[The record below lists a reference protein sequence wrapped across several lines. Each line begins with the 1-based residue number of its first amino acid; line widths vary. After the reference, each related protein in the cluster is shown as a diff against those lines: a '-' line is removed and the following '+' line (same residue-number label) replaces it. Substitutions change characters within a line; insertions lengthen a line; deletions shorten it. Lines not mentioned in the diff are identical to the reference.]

1 MLPEVLPTV
10 NAELGALVHAEL
22 DRHQVGVHTRTT
34 VTRISRDN
42 RSGGGDGRL
51 HVDGGRQAV
60 ARVTAPGQARERA
73 LAFSFCGRVRR
84 ATVG

>member
-51 HVDGGRQAV
+51 HVEAAGR
-60 ARVTAPGQARERA
+60 RWRELLR
-73 LAFSFCGRVRR
+73 LVRR
-84 ATVG
+84 GNGRWPSPSAAA